1 MSAPFDLHEHVKE
14 NVKVAIE
21 KYRLGEPTSY
31 TVQLAWTPT
40 DQGNLRL
47 AWNIVLVWRSPLI
60 GQKLVQ
66 ICIMPEPYP
75 TPEQVDQFTL
85 QGFEHLREMKARA
98 LSTVNG
104 KGPR

>member
-1 MSAPFDLHEHVKE
+1 MSIPFDLYEHVRG
-14 NVKVAIE
+14 NVATAIE

-31 TVQLAWTPT
+31 TVQLCWTPT
-40 DQGNLRL
+40 DQGSMRL
-47 AWNIVLVWRSPLI
+47 AWNIVLVWRSPLV

-75 TPEQVDQFTL
+75 TPEQIDQFTL
-85 QGFEHLREMKARA
+85 TGFEQLREMRAKAM
-98 LSTVNG
+98 SFQNG